1 MARRLA
7 PVEKKRRKRNASRLM
22 VIGFLFI
29 IFAGAVLL
37 TLPIASADG
46 TATPFLDSLF
56 TATSATC
63 ITGLV
68 VYDTAS
74 HWSVFGQAVILCM
87 IQIGGLGFMTMGSAL
102 ILLLRGDSSLSNRKQ
117 IAESLNMTDYKVAAQ
132 TMKHVFL
139 GTAAFEGA
147 GAVILSA
154 RFIPEYG
161 WGGGIW
167 RGVFVSVSAF
177 CNAGFD
183 LMGKNN
189 PFSSLTAYSDD
200 LAVNLTVM
208 GLIVI
213 GGLGFLVWE
222 DLYTKHSWKKLTL
235 FSKTVLLGTGIL
247 ILGGAILTFLF
258 EYSNPETLGQL
269 SVKGKI
275 LSALF
280 QSVSPRTA
288 GMNTIDLSA
297 MTEASQVLTV
307 VLMFIGASS
316 GSTGGG
322 VKITTVVVLI
332 AALKSVLAGQKDAT
346 LMKRRLS
353 QDLVYRALTL
363 ICLPIA
369 AILISSTAINLLE
382 PSVTFLEAVYEC
394 TSAFATVGLSL
405 SVTPTLSVVSKII
418 LMILMFAGRL
428 GMLTI
433 SYALLTDRRRRNN
446 TLRYP
451 ETDLLIG

>member
-1 MARRLA
+1 MKPLA
-7 PVEKKRRKRNASRLM
+7 PKERNRRKGNLYRILTF
-22 VIGFLFI
+22 GFLFI
-29 IFAGAVLL
+29 IFAGAILL

-46 TATPFLDSLF
+46 SSTPFLNSLF

-68 VYDTAS
+68 VYDTATQ
-74 HWSVFGQAVILCM
+74 WSFFGEAVILCM
-87 IQIGGLGFMTMGSAL
+87 IQLGGLGFMTLGSAL

-117 IAESLNMTDYKVAAQ
+117 MAESLNVTDYRAAAR
-132 TMKHVFL
+132 TLKHVLL

-147 GAVILSA
+147 GALILSA

-161 WGGGIW
+161 WGQGIW
-167 RGVFVSVSAF
+167 KGIFVSISAF

-183 LMGKNN
+183 LMGTDA
-189 PFSSLTAYSDD
+189 PFSSLTAYADD
-200 LAVNLTVM
+200 LVVNLTLM

-222 DLYTKHSWKKLTL
+222 DLYTKRRWKEYSL
-235 FSKTVLLGTGIL
+235 FTKTVLITSGTL
-247 ILGGAILTFLF
+247 IFGGAALIFLL
-258 EYSNPETLGQL
+258 EHSNTETLGQL
-269 SVKGKI
+269 TAKGKV
-275 LSALF
+275 LSSLF
-280 QSVSPRTA
+280 QSISPRTA
-288 GMNTIDLSA
+288 GMNTIDLTA

-322 VKITTVVVLI
+322 VKVTTIAVLWAAI
-332 AALKSVLAGQKDAT
+332 RSVLMGRKDAALW
-346 LMKRRLS
+346 KRRLS
-353 QDLVYRALTL
+353 SDLVYRALTL
-363 ICLPIA
+363 VLLPFLSV
-369 AILISSTAINLLE
+369 LISTFLINGIE
-382 PSVTFLEAVYEC
+382 ADVSFLEALYEC

-405 SVTPTLSVVSKII
+405 SVTPTLSVFSKII
-418 LMILMFAGRL
+418 LMFLMFSGRV

-433 SYALLTDRRRRNN
+433 SYALITDRRKRQN

-451 ETDLLIG
+451 EGDILIG